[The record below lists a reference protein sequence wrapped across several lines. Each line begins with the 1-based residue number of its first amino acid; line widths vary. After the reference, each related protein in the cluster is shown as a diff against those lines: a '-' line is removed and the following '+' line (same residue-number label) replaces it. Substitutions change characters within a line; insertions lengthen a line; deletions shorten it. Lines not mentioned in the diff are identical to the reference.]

1 VHIVR
6 KSGLLVPKKNVDL
19 CLKLKEFLT
28 RYSRTYG
35 KSDYTISMFYQ
46 ELEDFILV
54 PRYLDLTRFWPSIKV
69 IDKAS
74 PGQRININHNIVPRS
89 KVQKKF
95 MQYML
100 SNRNG
105 ILKLQPGTG
114 KTVIS
119 IYMIAE
125 RKRKAFILVHRKS
138 LLDQWIE
145 RLLQF
150 TNLKESSIATLSSGT
165 FQDDLQKDIII
176 STDQTFIS
184 LLKRKKQQFLKA
196 INRANIGVF
205 VADEVHT
212 SVGAPTFSQCSIHIP
227 AKYTF
232 GLSAT
237 PYRYDGNGDII
248 KFHLGKVV
256 SDYDHV
262 GVVPVKISV
271 VLLDY
276 QIDTPYR
283 YKYLHWSGQFQ
294 LSRYLNLI
302 RKSEPF
308 LSCTKQILTKLKN
321 RNVILIAERVK
332 LIKDLYDWYNGDKS
346 MFCGTATLTA
356 LKNRV
361 TFATPGK
368 CRDGIDAPWKD
379 TLVITSPISNIEQ
392 LVGRVIRS
400 HKDKSQASVID
411 MVDYGCSTISNTY
424 FTRRKFYLKKLNKGW
439 KINYFL
445 FKNNSIKP
453 IDEDIA
459 MEIILNK
466 R

>member
-1 VHIVR
+1 MYIVR
-6 KSGLLVPKKNVDL
+6 KSGLLIPKKNVDL

-28 RYSRTYG
+28 RYSKTYG
-35 KSDYTISMFYQ
+35 RSSYTVSMFYQ
-46 ELEDFILV
+46 NLEDSILV
-54 PRYLDLTRFWPSIKV
+54 PRYLDLTRFQPSVKV
-69 IDKAS
+69 VDEVS
-74 PGQRININHNIVPRS
+74 SGQRININHNIVPRS
-89 KVQKKF
+89 EVQKKF

-105 ILKLQPGTG
+105 VLKLQPGTG

-125 RKRKAFILVHRKS
+125 RKRKTFVLVHRKS

-150 TNLKESSIATLSSGT
+150 TDLDRSSIAALSSET

-184 LLKRKKQQFLKA
+184 LLKRKKQQFLEA
-196 INRANIGVF
+196 INLANIGVF

-248 KFHLGKVV
+248 EFHLGKVV
-256 SDYDHV
+256 SDYDHI
-262 GVVPVKISV
+262 GVVPAKISV
-271 VLLDY
+271 ILLDY

-283 YKYLHWSGQFQ
+283 YKYLHWGGQFQ

-302 RKSEPF
+302 RKSGPF

-321 RNVILIAERVK
+321 RNVILIAERIK
-332 LIKDLYDWYNGDKS
+332 LIQDLYNWYNGDKS
-346 MFCGTATLTA
+346 MFCGTATLSA
-356 LKNRV
+356 LKNQV

-379 TLVITSPISNIEQ
+379 ALVITSPISNIEQ

-400 HKDKSQASVID
+400 YENKTQASVID
-411 MVDYGCSTISNTY
+411 MVDYGCPAVSSTY
-424 FTRRKFYLKKLNKGW
+424 FTRRKFYLKKVSRGW
-439 KINYFL
+439 QVNYFL
-445 FKNNSIKP
+445 YRNNSIKA
-453 IDEDIA
+453 IDEDVA
-459 MEIILNK
+459 VEIILNK